1 MVKDLNDAS
10 YDRQAIETYWR
21 ARWEADDLWNIDID
35 HVNPEEKFYNLVE
48 FPYPSAQGLHVG
60 HVYSYSG
67 ADTFSRYIRM
77 RGKKIFQPMGFDS
90 FGIHAE
96 NFAIRVGIHPQEL
109 TSQTIEHYREQ
120 LKAMGAAWNW
130 KHEIVTSDPH
140 YYRWTQWLFL
150 QFYKAGLALRKEA
163 PVLWCPGCL
172 TVLAHEQLEG
182 DRCERCGTQVTEK
195 LLKQWYLR
203 ITAYA
208 DALLE
213 GLDHLDWPEV
223 SKTLQSEWIGRS
235 RGCEVDFVVKGS
247 NIRFAAFTTRPDTL
261 FGVTFLALSP
271 LHPLLVELIQGSEYE
286 YAVRAFV
293 KQLQIPDTAAETY
306 SVGKS
311 EKHGVFVG
319 RYVVN
324 PINGDK
330 VPVYVA
336 DYVVSGYGTGIVM
349 GVPAHDERDYEFA
362 QNLGLPMRHVIRPE
376 DGVEHDLWTGEGILI
391 NSGPFSGQSSTE
403 AKESICEWLAQKGKG
418 RRATQYRMHDWL
430 ISRQRYWGPPIPIIY
445 CQRCGTVPVP
455 EDQLPVL
462 LPIVKDFRPTG
473 TDKSPLAAVESF
485 VQVTCPVCGGAA
497 QRETDVSDN
506 FLDSSWYYLRYP
518 SSEFNDRPWDPER
531 TARMLPVDIY
541 FGGKEHVTRH
551 HLYARF
557 VTMALHALGH
567 LPFTEPFPH
576 LRLHGLLIKDG
587 FKMSKSRGNVVNPD
601 EYVSLYGA
609 DNLRMYLL
617 FCGPWEEGGDF
628 SDKGMVGMERFT
640 SRVWSLVTGN
650 HQPGAGGVD
659 LRMIDRTIKKVQES
673 IVRLKFNIAI
683 SGLMELTRWAAREK
697 PSMSAEE
704 WQRTARTVVLILA
717 PFAPYLAEELWSRLG
732 GDYSV
737 HFQVWPSYDE
747 RALYEDTFNLV
758 VQINGKVRDVRTA
771 PTGIGQVEAEK
782 IALASEKVNRYLNGR
797 RPRGVIYIA
806 DKLINLLV

>member
-120 LKAMGAAWNW
+120 IKAMGAAWNW
-130 KHEIVTSDPH
+130 KHAIVTSDPH

-247 NIRFAAFTTRPDTL
+247 NIRFTAFTTRPDTL

-430 ISRQRYWGPPIPIIY
+430 ISRQRYWGTPIPIVY

-455 EDQLPVL
+455 EADLPVL
-462 LPIVKDFRPTG
+462 LPEDAEFLPTG
-473 TDKSPLAAVESF
+473 ESPLKYHEGFQRTV
-485 VQVTCPVCGGAA
+485 CPSCGGEAE
-497 QRETDVSDN
+497 RETDTMDTFV
-506 FLDSSWYYLRYP
+506 DSSWYQYRYLSPHYDAGP
-518 SSEFNDRPWDPER
+518 VDPELAVR
-531 TARMLPVDIY
+531 WTPVDQY
-541 FGGKEHVTRH
+541 TGGIEHATMHLLYTR
-551 HLYARF
+551 F
-557 VTMALHALGH
+557 
-567 LPFTEPFPH
+567 FTKAM
-576 LRLHGLLIKDG
+576 RDVGLLRFGEPMIRLFNQGIILGPDSQ
-587 FKMSKSRGNVVNPD
+587 KMSKSRGNVVNPD
-601 EYVSLYGA
+601 DYVQTVGA
-609 DNLRMYLL
+609 DAVRIYLM
-617 FCGPWEEGGDF
+617 FIGPWDQGGPWSLEGIEGA
-628 SDKGMVGMERFT
+628 SRWLG
-640 SRVWSLVTGN
+640 RVWALVTEQAPEATETDSDLARSIKRSL
-650 HQPGAGGVD
+650 HQTIHRVSDD
-659 LRMIDRTIKKVQES
+659 LEGFR
-673 IVRLKFNIAI
+673 FNTMVA
-683 SGLMELTRWAAREK
+683 SLMELTTALSRAKVSRRLALPVLRE
-697 PSMSAEE
+697 AQEG
-704 WQRTARTVVLILA
+704 LILLMA
-717 PFAPYLAEELWSRLG
+717 PSAPHLAEELWSRLG
-732 GDYSV
+732 HQTSV
-737 HFQVWPSYDE
+737 HLERWPEFDAQIAREDE
-747 RALYEDTFNLV
+747 ITLI
-758 VQINGKVRDVRTA
+758 VQ
-771 PTGIGQVEAEK
+771 
-782 IALASEKVNRYLNGR
+782 
-797 RPRGVIYIA
+797 
-806 DKLINLLV
+806 

>member
-1 MVKDLNDAS
+1 MAKDLNDTS

-21 ARWEADDLWNIDID
+21 TRWEADGLWDIDIEQ
-35 HVNPEEKFYNLVE
+35 VNPEEKFYNLVE
-48 FPYPSAQGLHVG
+48 FPYPSAEGLHVG
-60 HVYSYSG
+60 HVYTYCG
-67 ADTFSRYIRM
+67 ADTFSRYKRM
-77 RGKKIFQPMGFDS
+77 CGKQIFQPMGFDS

-96 NFAIRVGIHPQEL
+96 NFALRTGIHPQEL
-109 TSQTIEHYREQ
+109 TSRTIEHYREQ
-120 LKAMGAAWNW
+120 LKSMGAAWNW
-130 KHEIVTSDPH
+130 KHEVVTSDPH

-150 QFYKAGLALRKEA
+150 QFYRAGLAVRKEA
-163 PVLWCPGCL
+163 PVVWCPGCL

-182 DRCERCGTQVTEK
+182 DRCERCGTQVIEK
-195 LLKQWYLR
+195 LMKQWFLR
-203 ITAYA
+203 TTVYA
-208 DALLE
+208 DALLD

-247 NIRFAAFTTRPDTL
+247 NIRFTAFTTRPDTL

-362 QNLGLPMRHVIRPE
+362 QNMGLPMRHVIRPE
-376 DGVEHDLWTGEGILI
+376 DGVEHDLWIGEGILI

-485 VQVTCPVCGGAA
+485 VQVACPACGGTA

-531 TARMLPVDIY
+531 TARMLPVDI
-541 FGGKEHVTRH
+541 FFAGKEHITRH

-557 VTMALHALGH
+557 VTMALHDLGH

-737 HFQVWPSYDE
+737 HFQVRPSYDE
-747 RALYEDTFNLV
+747 RAIHGDTFNLV